1 MNTLLHQA
9 QDDRGQ
15 VLIAAAVAVFAL
27 FTLGGWLA
35 GDQKDAAQ
43 SYAETRAKAK
53 KAIQPPARADR
64 VVALIDNLERE
75 TEALS
80 KAMGGQLD
88 SLLMLV
94 AKPESTRQEFDQTF
108 DQLDLL
114 WRQRQRKT
122 LEARFTI
129 KEMMNRQEW
138 MAVFQP

>member
-9 QDDRGQ
+9 QNDRGQ
-15 VLIAAAVAVFAL
+15 VLIVGAVALFAL
-27 FTLGGWLA
+27 FTLGGGLA

-53 KAIQPPARADR
+53 NAIQPPARADR
-64 VVALIDNLERE
+64 VVALIDNLENE

-88 SLLMLV
+88 SLVMLV

-114 WRQRQRKT
+114 WRQRQRQT
-122 LEARFTI
+122 LESRFTI
-129 KEMMNRQEW
+129 KEMMSRQEW